1 MSEAPEPAGH
11 ERYRDDLAAYAL
23 GALDER
29 EALELQGHLRDCE
42 PCRAQLR
49 WLQTAVDLLPRA
61 VEQLEP
67 PERLRRRLAAT
78 VRAEARKGSRAGI
91 EAAEPRRLRDWG
103 AMLLRPATAVAAGAL
118 IVAGAAAGYLL
129 HEPGQSSSVVTARP
143 LPAAPARLAATLERQ
158 DGSAILHVAPAR
170 PAPPRRLRGVGAA
183 RRHASALEPVR
194 APARPDRRCRRSG
207 AARRRRRRAG
217 DPRSRAAAASSRPQR
232 RCCRPTSTRPEFA

>member
-1 MSEAPEPAGH
+1 MSEAPEPVSH

-23 GALDER
+23 GALEGP

-49 WLQTAVDLLPRA
+49 WLQTAVDLLPRS

-67 PERLRRRLAAT
+67 PARLRRRLAAT

-103 AMLLRPATAVAAGAL
+103 AMLWRPATAVAAGAL

-129 HEPGQSSSVVTARP
+129 HEPGESSSVVTARP

-158 DGSAILHVAPAR
+158 DGSAILTMSHLPAL
-170 PAPPRRLRGVGAA
+170 PRRDVYEAWVQRDGTLQPSSLFVPRRDRTADAAVPGPLDDADAVLVTREPRGG
-183 RRHASALEPVR
+183 
-194 APARPDRRCRRSG
+194 
-207 AARRRRRRAG
+207 
-217 DPRSRAAAASSRPQR
+217 SRQ
-232 RCCRPTSTRPEFA
+232 PTSPPLLQADLH

>member
-1 MSEAPEPAGH
+1 VSEALEPVGH

-23 GALDER
+23 GALEER
-29 EALELQGHLRDCE
+29 EALELQGHLGDCE

-49 WLQTAVDLLPRA
+49 WLQTAVDLLPRS

-67 PERLRRRLAAT
+67 PERLRRRLAAS

-103 AMLLRPATAVAAGAL
+103 VMLWRPATAVAAGAL

-143 LPAAPARLAATLERQ
+143 LPAAPARLAGTLERQ
-158 DGSAILHVAPAR
+158 DGTAILTMSHLPALPR
-170 PAPPRRLRGVGAA
+170 QDVYEAWVRRDGTLQPSSLFVPRRDRTADAA
-183 RRHASALEPVR
+183 VPG
-194 APARPDRRCRRSG
+194 RSTT
-207 AARRRRRRAG
+207 
-217 DPRSRAAAASSRPQR
+217 
-232 RCCRPTSTRPEFA
+232 PTPCW